1 MALTCLQ
8 LHHRAVRMRPDAA
21 AETLTFYRDV
31 LGLTPDEGAREVPG
45 IPLFW
50 MSTEDGAQVH
60 VFAGERLLPRL
71 PVVLRHPF
79 DPDDVHYRTLLGAH
93 PEQRDAGDLTGPLV
107 RRQSQHVPVERECLG
122 CRVRPHSDGAMM
134 QLQTSQRHFTTLV

>member
-1 MALTCLQ
+1 MALTGLQ

-50 MSTEDGAQVH
+50 MRAEEGAVVH
-60 VFAGERLLPRL
+60 VVGVEGVSEYDGETGEEPFARE
-71 PVVLRHPF
+71 
-79 DPDDVHYRTLLGAH
+79 DVHLRTVLGAH